1 MVPSY
6 MRVKREL
13 ALTNVDRRQGPALDV
28 GGPRG
33 RDRLGVVDLIF
44 EGKIVKKTKYRLDGR
59 GEPCPPFGVRQ
70 TGLSVAWQMCAC
82 SQ

>member
-13 ALTNVDRRQGPALDV
+13 ALTNEDRRQGPALDV

-33 RDRLGVVDLIF
+33 KEGLGVVDLIF
-44 EGKIVKKTKYRLDGR
+44 EGKLVKKTKYRPDGR
-59 GEPCPPFGVRQ
+59 G
-70 TGLSVAWQMCAC
+70 
-82 SQ
+82 